1 VPLCQRENRAEIAVS
16 YARKIVL
23 HCPCGPTM
31 ALEYLIEQ
39 FIQDGVVFVGVVGP
53 GCSRVESL
61 IDDIV
66 VRDDDRDY
74 FMLTSSHPDESIGD
88 AVKFARS
95 LTGEYEGEVQLVELK

>member
-1 VPLCQRENRAEIAVS
+1 MS

-31 ALEYLIEQ
+31 SLEYLIED

-53 GCSRVESL
+53 GCSRVENL

-66 VRDDDRDY
+66 VDPDDRDC
-74 FMLTSSHPDESIGD
+74 FMLTSSHPDESIND
-88 AVKFARS
+88 AIRFARS